1 MAHVRIYTRSWCAYC
16 AAAVHLLRKKGVAF
30 EQVDVTGDTSA
41 RAWLAARTH
50 RSTVPQIFVDD
61 RPIGGYAEL
70 RALDRAGDFERVL
83 GVIQRDR

>member
-1 MAHVRIYTRSWCAYC
+1 MGHVRIYTRSWCAYC
-16 AAAVHLLRKKGVAF
+16 AAAVRLLRKRDVAF
-30 EQVDVTGDTSA
+30 EQIDVTGDASA

-70 RALDRAGDFERVL
+70 RALARDGSFDRVL